1 MMLSIR
7 SISAGYGPARVLFDL
22 NLELRAGEISVIL
35 GRNGAGKSTTL
46 KTVMAM
52 VPLSG
57 GQIWFSGKRIDQR
70 STWEIARAGMGYVPE
85 ERRIFPDLSVL
96 ENLEAGRRLPHGRAP
111 SWSVARIFKLLPAL
125 APLGERRA
133 GTLSGGEQQML
144 AVARTLMGNPSCL
157 LLDEPSEGLAPAVVE
172 LLATLVRTLR
182 GEGMAV
188 LLAEQNV
195 RFALAVSDT
204 AHIIEKGDLRFS
216 GTARQLQERAD
227 LRAEYLAL

>member
-1 MMLSIR
+1 MLSLR
-7 SISAGYGPARVLFDL
+7 SISAGYGPARVLFGL
-22 NLELRAGEISVIL
+22 SLELRAGEVSVIL

-52 VPLSG
+52 VPLSSG
-57 GQIWFSGKRIDQR
+57 EIWFSGKRIDR
-70 STWEIARAGMGYVPE
+70 RATWEIARAGVGYVPE

-96 ENLEAGRRLPHGRAP
+96 ENLEAGRRSARGHGPH
-111 SWSVARIFKLLPAL
+111 WSVERIVTLLPAL
-125 APLGERRA
+125 GPLGRRRA
-133 GTLSGGEQQML
+133 GSLSGGEQQML
-144 AVARTLMGNPSCL
+144 AVARTLMGNPRCI

-172 LLATLVRTLR
+172 RLATLVRTLR

-188 LLAEQNV
+188 LLAEQNM
-195 RFALAVSDT
+195 RFALAVSDH
-204 AHIIEKGDLRFS
+204 AHIIEKGGLRFS